1 MFWCGYL
8 ILCDGGGGGGGG
20 LDSDGIIKK
29 CWHLV
34 IYVGWINPSYAEP
47 STKD

>member
-8 ILCDGGGGGGGG
+8 ILCGGCGAG
-20 LDSDGIIKK
+20 LDREGIIKK

-34 IYVGWINPSYAEP
+34 IYVGWINTSYAEP